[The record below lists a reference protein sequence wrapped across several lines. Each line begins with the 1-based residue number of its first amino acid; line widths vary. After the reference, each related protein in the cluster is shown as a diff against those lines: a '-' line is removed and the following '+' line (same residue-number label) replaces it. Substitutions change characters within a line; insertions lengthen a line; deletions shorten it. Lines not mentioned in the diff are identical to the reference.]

1 MRPILLSFGGG
12 INSTALLL
20 EWVEQG
26 KPLDLVIFADTGS
39 EMPETYEFID
49 KYVIPF
55 CKKHKI
61 HFETVYYTVSNK
73 VAGVKKG
80 HWVEGERVSIYDY
93 YEYQKAV
100 PSMIKRSCTD
110 KFKISPIEKYIKQ
123 KWGDKNLPLRLIGID
138 AGESHRAKFIVDP
151 KTGKKINV
159 VAVSARSINKKRK
172 FKVNKKIFYKNPLE
186 IFKKNNIDILFEAIG
201 LSDGISKK
209 VVETALKSKI
219 HVITP
224 NKALISKHGNE
235 LAKLAEKNKVNLEF
249 EASVAGG
256 IPILRSIKE
265 GLATNKISKVY
276 GILNGTSNYILSEM
290 ENSNENFADVLK
302 KAQILGYAEPGNP
315 KLDLNGFDAFAK
327 VRILS
332 ALAFNSKISKHK
344 CLMEGI
350 EKIELKDIKIANQLD
365 LRIKLLGISELKN
378 NHLFETVHPCLVS
391 KKSYIGNVNG
401 VMNAVILQGKPVGES
416 VLQGEGAGP
425 GPTSSSLLSDLLSIL
440 RGNIKKP
447 FGVSVSKLKS
457 LKPYNVNNYV
467 NSLYLRF
474 EVKDKPGVL
483 SEITNRLAKYK
494 ISVKRLIQT
503 PDKKNNK
510 ATIVIITHKTTETNI
525 HNCLSI
531 FKKNKNILKTPTLIR
546 LLG

>member
-1 MRPILLSFGGG
+1 ML
-12 INSTALLL
+12 
-20 EWVEQG
+20 
-26 KPLDLVIFADTGS
+26 
-39 EMPETYEFID
+39 
-49 KYVIPF
+49 
-55 CKKHKI
+55 KK
-61 HFETVYYTVSNK
+61 
-73 VAGVKKG
+73 
-80 HWVEGERVSIYDY
+80 D
-93 YEYQKAV
+93 
-100 PSMIKRSCTD
+100 
-110 KFKISPIEKYIKQ
+110 IE
-123 KWGDKNLPLRLIGID
+123 L
-138 AGESHRAKFIVDP
+138 
-151 KTGKKINV
+151 KTGKRVNV
-159 VAVSARSINKKRK
+159 VAISAKNINKKRK
-172 FKVNKKIFYKNPLE
+172 YKINRKIFYKNPFD
-186 IFKKNNIDILFEAIG
+186 IFKKEKVDILFEVIG
-201 LSDGISKK
+201 QSDGVSKK
-209 VVETALKSKI
+209 LVETALKNKI

-224 NKALISKHGNE
+224 NKALISKHGNN
-235 LAKLAEKNKVNLEF
+235 LAKLAEKNNVNLEF

-265 GLATNKISKVY
+265 GLATNKLSKVY

-290 ENSNENFADVLK
+290 ENSEQNFIDVLK
-302 KAQILGYAEPGNP
+302 KAQLLGYAEPGNP

-332 ALAFNSKISKHK
+332 ALAFNSKISNKK

-350 EKIELKDIKIANQLD
+350 EKIDLKDIKIANQLD

-378 NHLFETVHPCLVS
+378 NELFETVHPCLVS

-401 VMNAVILQGKPVGES
+401 VMNAVILNGKPVGES

-447 FGVSVSKLKS
+447 FGVSVNKLKT
-457 LKPYNVNNYV
+457 LKTYNVNNYV

-483 SEITNRLAKYK
+483 SQITNRLAKYK

-510 ATIVIITHKTTETNI
+510 ATIVIVTHKTTELNC
-525 HNCLSI
+525 NSCLSI
-531 FKKNKNILKTPTLIR
+531 FKKNKNILKSPTLIR
-546 LLG
+546 LLD